1 MPKLS
6 TMGLFCN
13 IISCLYFS
21 LQEWKEKVLSNE
33 DKFQTL
39 KTHKIV
45 LDRKIGEVK
54 EENIVSS
61 VMGTFKK
68 LDV

>member
-1 MPKLS
+1 
-6 TMGLFCN
+6 MGLFCN
-13 IISCLYFS
+13 IIYCLYFS
-21 LQEWKEKVLSNE
+21 LQEWKEKVLANE